1 MSEVQESSRIFVFK
15 KVEIIASWNPEERVD
30 IAPIISDLDIFEH
43 IDKPYLTG
51 LMALEDTS
59 NIFAGMGLGA
69 GDRVEII
76 LQRNDES
83 KEIFLKRFFR
93 IDKVVEKIRDGQ
105 NENSQVVL
113 LHLVEEIAY
122 ESRYLNVNKS
132 YSGTPYRIIKNILDT
147 YCTDYTLYGPPFDVQ
162 DMQVIIPNMTPLDAA
177 CWIKN
182 RATTADGYPF
192 FLFSTIAHPLGS
204 QKGLIMMDLDVMMK
218 QKVWNDDMPYNNFAS
233 TQVERSVSARR
244 TIKKF
249 EHRSGEDFRKLLDK
263 GLLGAR
269 HNYLDVT
276 TMKPNVI
283 DYDHDKEINQML
295 KEDGF
300 EGMPLIGDYYEIH
313 DTPIHKVKKEQHTV
327 GNRAITQ
334 IGGTA
339 AYKDKDSKGKTTLNE
354 RDSSALYKHK
364 QISDSLKTLLSFDSI
379 AAVIDGFDFAH
390 NGQNTVGTI
399 HQFMFMSTQPDPDT
413 ILEQFDVNLTGNYL
427 IYAAKHSFKKEGYDV
442 TLTATKLTH
451 GEMKNDS

>member
-1 MSEVQESSRIFVFK
+1 MSEVQESSRIFEFK
-15 KVEIIASWNPEERVD
+15 KVEIIASWNTELKVD
-30 IAPIISDLDIFEH
+30 VAPLISDLDIFEH
-43 IDKPYLTG
+43 IDKPYMTG
-51 LMALEDTS
+51 LMAMEDTS
-59 NIFAGMGLGA
+59 NIFAGMGLGS

-83 KEIFLKRFFR
+83 KEIFMERFFR

-113 LHLVEEIAY
+113 LHLIEEHAY
-122 ESRYLNVNKS
+122 ESRFLNVNKS
-132 YSGTPYRIIKNILDT
+132 YSGKTYSIIKDIIDT
-147 YCTDYTLYGPPFDVQ
+147 YCTDYTLYGPPFDIQ
-162 DMQVIIPNMTPLDAA
+162 EMQVIVPNMTPLDAA

-192 FLFSTIAHPLGS
+192 FLFSTMSHPLKGP
-204 QKGLIMMDLDVMMK
+204 KGLIMMDLDIMMK

-233 TQVERSVSARR
+233 TQSDRSTTARR
-244 TIKKF
+244 TIKKY

-276 TMKPNVI
+276 TMTTHEI

-300 EGMPLIGDYYEIH
+300 EGMPLLGDYYEV
-313 DTPIHKVKKEQHTV
+313 PNSKVHQVKGGYKTI
-327 GNRAITQ
+327 GNRAITS

-339 AYKDKDSKGKTTLNE
+339 AYKDKDSKGKNTLNE
-354 RDSSALYKHK
+354 REKPSLYKHK

-390 NGQNTVGTI
+390 NGQNTIGTI

-413 ILEQFDVNLTGNYL
+413 ILEQFDRNLTGNYL

-451 GEMKNDS
+451 GETK

>member
-15 KVEIIASWNPEERVD
+15 KVEIIASWNPEEKVD
-30 IAPIISDLDIFEH
+30 IAPIISDLDVFEH

-69 GDRVEII
+69 GDRVEVV

-83 KEIFLKRFFR
+83 KEVFLERFFR
-93 IDKVVEKIRDGQ
+93 IDKIVEKIRDGQ

-132 YSGTPYRIIKNILDT
+132 YSGTPYRIIKNIIDT

-162 DMQVIIPNMTPLDAA
+162 DMQVIVPNMTPLDAA

-182 RATTADGYPF
+182 RATNADGYPF
-192 FLFSTIAHPLGS
+192 FLFSTISHPLGG

-218 QKVWNDDMPYNNFAS
+218 QKVWNDDVPYNNFAS

-276 TMKPNVI
+276 TMTTQCDRLRPRQR
-283 DYDHDKEINQML
+283 NQ
-295 KEDGF
+295 
-300 EGMPLIGDYYEIH
+300 
-313 DTPIHKVKKEQHTV
+313 
-327 GNRAITQ
+327 
-334 IGGTA
+334 
-339 AYKDKDSKGKTTLNE
+339 
-354 RDSSALYKHK
+354 
-364 QISDSLKTLLSFDSI
+364 
-379 AAVIDGFDFAH
+379 
-390 NGQNTVGTI
+390 
-399 HQFMFMSTQPDPDT
+399 
-413 ILEQFDVNLTGNYL
+413 
-427 IYAAKHSFKKEGYDV
+427 
-442 TLTATKLTH
+442 
-451 GEMKNDS
+451 

>member
-1 MSEVQESSRIFVFK
+1 
-15 KVEIIASWNPEERVD
+15 
-30 IAPIISDLDIFEH
+30 
-43 IDKPYLTG
+43 
-51 LMALEDTS
+51 MALEDTS

-69 GDRVEII
+69 GDRVEVV

-83 KEIFLKRFFR
+83 KEVFLERFFR
-93 IDKVVEKIRDGQ
+93 IDKIVEKIRDGQ

-132 YSGTPYRIIKNILDT
+132 YSGTPYRIKNIIDT

-162 DMQVIIPNMTPLDAA
+162 DMQVIVPNMTPLDAA

-182 RATTADGYPF
+182 RATNADGYPF
-192 FLFSTIAHPLGS
+192 FLFSTISHPLGG

-276 TMKPNVI
+276 TMTTHEI

-300 EGMPLIGDYYEIH
+300 EDNTLIGDWYEIH
-313 DTPIHKVKKEQHTV
+313 DM
-327 GNRAITQ
+327 
-334 IGGTA
+334 
-339 AYKDKDSKGKTTLNE
+339 
-354 RDSSALYKHK
+354 
-364 QISDSLKTLLSFDSI
+364 
-379 AAVIDGFDFAH
+379 
-390 NGQNTVGTI
+390 
-399 HQFMFMSTQPDPDT
+399 QFR
-413 ILEQFDVNLTGNYL
+413 G
-427 IYAAKHSFKKEGYDV
+427 
-442 TLTATKLTH
+442 
-451 GEMKNDS
+451 